1 MHENSHLMAC
11 LCPGRVLG
19 GLRWSAA
26 ARASSPTS
34 LRPMRSSPCAAR
46 RTRVLRSSLPFAS
59 SGHNCMQS
67 TYRSVPA
74 GVGTPTSVFS
84 AVTVKLKEPPNRFS
98 SDLSDADL
106 ADLAGTQAASADGEE
121 CTRDVRD
128 GMLATPNEAHLAHLT
143 RTPTVRAVAEQAAQ
157 ERSRTRDASPHQRRH
172 RYTGERDSR

>member
-1 MHENSHLMAC
+1 MAC

-19 GLRWSAA
+19 GLRWSSA

-84 AVTVKLKEPPNRFS
+84 SAVTVKLKEPPNRFS

-121 CTRDVRD
+121 CARDVRD

-157 ERSRTRDASPHQRRH
+157 ERSRTRDDSPHQWRRV
-172 RYTGERDSR
+172 RRGPRE

>member
-1 MHENSHLMAC
+1 MAC
-11 LCPGRVLG
+11 LCPGRALG
-19 GLRWSAA
+19 GLRWSSA

-74 GVGTPTSVFS
+74 GVGTPISVFS

-121 CTRDVRD
+121 CARDVRD
-128 GMLATPNEAHLAHLT
+128 GMLAMPNEAHLAHLT

-157 ERSRTRDASPHQRRH
+157 ERSRTRDDSPHQWRRV
-172 RYTGERDSR
+172 RRGPRE